1 MEELLNNMFIYG
13 DILILGNKGTGKT
26 NALMCLAEQIRQDSK
41 TKLVIIETFPKWIN
55 EFNKIP
61 CLIIYNEDVVNVK
74 KRRYYSKYYYVP
86 ESQIYNKYDL
96 FKRVIVN
103 DTSEVWIQRG
113 TEIENFIE
121 QNKNVLFTLYIE
133 NLEKNVQFT
142 YAVISYYYKKAIEKK
157 LQGLEPDNVVF
168 VIDETQNLFDYSLL
182 GRKNLNSLRKIY
194 NEARNLN
201 IHFIMCTQRL
211 QDISTKIRGRTLLLI
226 GKVNMDDWKLKVEK
240 ICKNSTHK
248 NEILH
253 LQVGQFL
260 DLEQDRIIQF
270 DKFNQKNKPYIWQ
283 TNRIILLPKEEKRE
297 GLLTKIWKWLK

>member
-1 MEELLNNMFIYG
+1 MEELISNMFTYG

-26 NALMCLAEQIRQDSK
+26 NALMCLAEQIRQDKK

-55 EFNKIP
+55 EFNEVP
-61 CLIIYNEDVVNVK
+61 YLIINNEDVINVK
-74 KRRYYSKYYYVP
+74 KRRYFNKYYYIP
-86 ESQIYNKYDL
+86 ESELYCSYDL
-96 FKRVIVN
+96 FKRIMVN
-103 DTSEVWIQRG
+103 DSNETWIQRG

-142 YAVISYYYKKAIEKK
+142 YAVISYYYKKAIEKE

-240 ICKNSTHK
+240 LCKNSTYK
-248 NEILH
+248 NQILH

-270 DKFNQKNKPYIWQ
+270 EKFKQEKNKPYIWED
-283 TNRIILLPKEEKRE
+283 NRIILPKEEKRE
-297 GLLTKIWKWLK
+297 GLITKIWRWIK